1 MIKLSQRQIL
11 YIVLAILAVIVIVG
25 IKTNWRFGKSYLE
38 GDAEEVVEGDD
49 DSEFDDEEMTEEEL
63 KALEDEYGL
72 EEDMFAS
79 DDEDDETDEE
89 TDDDE

>member
-25 IKTNWRFGKSYLE
+25 LKTKWRFGRSYLE

-72 EEDMFAS
+72 EEDMFT
-79 DDEDDETDEE
+79 DGEDDETDEE

>member
-25 IKTNWRFGKSYLE
+25 LKTKWRFGRSYLE

-49 DSEFDDEEMTEEEL
+49 DSEFDDEEMSEEEL

-72 EEDMFAS
+72 EEDMFDS

>member
-25 IKTNWRFGKSYLE
+25 LKTKWRFGRSYLE

-49 DSEFDDEEMTEEEL
+49 DSEFDDEEMSEEEL

-72 EEDMFAS
+72 EEDMFETA
-79 DDEDDETDEE
+79 DDETDDE

>member
-25 IKTNWRFGKSYLE
+25 IKTNWRFGRSYLE

-72 EEDMFAS
+72 EEDMFDS